1 MIVAE
6 KRDPTLDRELD
17 LAWLNLKIQ
26 GTRFLQASDFMAGS
40 GHGAG
45 LGQVTNMTDAVMREL
60 PLDTIR
66 PKEQDVRGC
75 ASPVFVG

>member
-26 GTRFLQASDFMAGS
+26 GTRFL
-40 GHGAG
+40 GAG